1 MLTRESAKVIH
12 LGEDA
17 HGGGNPGA
25 DGWSAGLLS
34 AKGLNN
40 KPAWGLKRFIS
51 DTFVLL
57 LLLFLF
63 GLAIH

>member
-12 LGEDA
+12 LAEDA
-17 HGGGNPGA
+17 HERGNPGA
-25 DGWSAGLLS
+25 DGWSTGLFPP
-34 AKGLNN
+34 KGLNN

-57 LLLFLF
+57 LFFF